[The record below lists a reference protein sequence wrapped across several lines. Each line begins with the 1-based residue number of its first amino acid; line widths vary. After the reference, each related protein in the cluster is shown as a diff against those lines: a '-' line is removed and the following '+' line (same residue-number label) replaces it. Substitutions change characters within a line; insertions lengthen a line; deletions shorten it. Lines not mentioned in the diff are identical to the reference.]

1 MKKGKLNKLI
11 ANINFNIQ
19 GFIKT
24 KNKKN
29 NGWISILQEHLSKK
43 LFLKNTVLTEKSS
56 KEAGKAFLVKIENK
70 MLPQTTKIL
79 KM

>member
-43 LFLKNTVLTEKSS
+43 LYLKNTVLTKKSS
-56 KEAGKAFLVKIENK
+56 KGAGKAFLVKIENK
-70 MLPQTTKIL
+70 MLSQTTKIL